1 MPEPSATLAFLI
13 SNNLGLAVRCTQCV
27 ETKSV
32 DVAALAVKYGDDATI
47 AQLTP
52 KLARCPRCG
61 SRARLETFDKNPPPM
76 GTQGAW
82 YD

>member
-1 MPEPSATLAFLI
+1 VPTPSATLAFLI
-13 SNNLGLAVRCTQCV
+13 SNNHGLAIRCTQCV

-47 AQLTP
+47 AQLRP
-52 KLARCPRCG
+52 KLAPCPKCG
-61 SRARLETFDKNPPPM
+61 GRARFETFDKNPPPM
-76 GTQGAW
+76 GTRGTW